1 VKIKWNKRKKR
12 MIYLDIDG
20 VLILDNQN
28 HTDPDVLAR
37 AQMVADL
44 ARDTNC
50 CIIISSQR
58 RISMDVIH
66 LMSNLGLKD
75 HLSKHDDWKTP
86 FLDDYDDDLPI
97 RGQQIDAHLQKH
109 NPAKHVV
116 LDDDYALHS
125 HNQILID
132 PKIGL
137 TKKDINQAKNY
148 LLSS

>member
-1 VKIKWNKRKKR
+1 MKKEDS

-28 HTDPDVLAR
+28 HTDPDVVAR

-44 ARDTNC
+44 AKSTGS
-50 CIIISSQR
+50 CIIVSSQR
-58 RISMDVIH
+58 RISMGVVD
-66 LMSNLGLKD
+66 LLKD
-75 HLSKHDDWKTP
+75 MGLASFLPKDDWKTP

-97 RGQQIDAHLQKH
+97 RGQQIDAHLQKYS
-109 NPAKHVV
+109 PAKHVV
-116 LDDDYALHS
+116 LDDDYALQN
-125 HNQILID
+125 HNQVLID
-132 PKIGL
+132 PQIGL

>member
-1 VKIKWNKRKKR
+1 

-28 HTDPDVLAR
+28 HKDPDVLAR

-44 ARDTNC
+44 ARSTDS

-58 RISMDVIH
+58 RISMDVVD
-66 LMSNLGLKD
+66 LLGDLRLASFLPK
-75 HLSKHDDWKTP
+75 DDWKTP

-97 RGQQIDAHLQKH
+97 RGQQIDAHLQKY
-109 NPAKHVV
+109 NSKKHVV
-116 LDDDYALHS
+116 LDDDYALQS
-125 HNQILID
+125 HNHVLID
-132 PKIGL
+132 AQSGL